1 MWRAEFVNIDKGIS
15 MKCFPPYR
23 STSETASGGN
33 SQKFIK
39 KTTITSRHIGS
50 RRLLGKASPTFHRSR

>member
-23 STSETASGGN
+23 STSETARGGN
-33 SQKFIK
+33 SQKFMK
-39 KTTITSRHIGS
+39 NKMTSARHIS
-50 RRLLGKASPTFHRSR
+50 SWRLPGKASPTFHRSR